1 MELPLTDNISVI
13 HLKILYFSIVSVML
27 YISAN
32 NVSFNSVKGELMFK
46 ETLTSKI
53 LCQH

>member
-13 HLKILYFSIVSVML
+13 HLKIVYFSIVSVML

-32 NVSFNSVKGELMFK
+32 NVSFNSVMGELMLK
-46 ETLTSKI
+46 KTLNSVVF
-53 LCQH
+53 CQH